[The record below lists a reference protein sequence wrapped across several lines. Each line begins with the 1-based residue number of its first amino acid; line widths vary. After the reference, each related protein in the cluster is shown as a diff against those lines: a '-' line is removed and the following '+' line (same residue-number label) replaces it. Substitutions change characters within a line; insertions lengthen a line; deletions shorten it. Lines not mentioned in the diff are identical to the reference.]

1 MAIAATC
8 HRNVKTGIK
17 MKYIIALITIVA
29 GLSGCS
35 EEPPEEFDRIVLSTF
50 LSVIW
55 TSECVIDVNDTDS
68 YIPTLAF
75 KTDGGVLFNSGTGTS
90 SNSYYLEDTTCTVN
104 EANPI
109 PVIRDSNTFSYTLG
123 NNVIVDGSVV
133 EITEATEIDTTTN
146 TSGGLI
152 PFGVAE
158 FDIFAIKDKVTLYFG
173 NKADLDSGITIESR
187 PTQLTADPTVI
198 YTR

>member
-1 MAIAATC
+1 
-8 HRNVKTGIK
+8 
-17 MKYIIALITIVA
+17 MKYIIALITIFA

-35 EEPPEEFDRIVLSTF
+35 EEPPEEFDRIVLSAF
-50 LSVIW
+50 LSVTW
-55 TSECVIDVNDTDS
+55 TAECVIDDTTGTDS
-68 YIPTLAF
+68 YIPTLVFA
-75 KTDGGVLFNSGTGTS
+75 TDGGVLFNSGTGTS

-104 EANPI
+104 DANPI
-109 PVIRDSNTFSYTLG
+109 PVIRDSNTFSYTLV
-123 NNVIVDGSVV
+123 NNVIVDGSVA

-158 FDIFAIKDKVTLYFG
+158 FDIFAIKDKFTLYFG
-173 NKADLDSGITIESR
+173 NKTDPDNGTTIELR
-187 PTQLTADPTVI
+187 PTQLSDSFI